1 VDKQCFLGFNALM
14 LLKKDIQ
21 HLIAADQA
29 KIYWD
34 ADQTFLN
41 DPYHDAGFF

>member
-1 VDKQCFLGFNALM
+1 MLNASEE
-14 LLKKDIQ
+14 KIIQ

-34 ADQTFLN
+34 SDQTFLN
-41 DPYHDAGFF
+41 DLIMMRACL